1 MMHEANLSAF
11 DKKLI
16 ADGLPRSS
24 ENFEKFITE
33 GLVKP
38 LIGN

>member
-1 MMHEANLSAF
+1 MMHEANLTIF

-16 ADGLPRSS
+16 ENGLPRSNK
-24 ENFEKFITE
+24 NFEKFITE

-38 LIGN
+38 LIIN